1 MNVMRRQTN
10 TTFDTAVPFYLFVE
24 RFLIN
29 PVNGLCN
36 CHQICASVMYERQS
50 PRFTDLER
58 QVSLRMRFPSHFYL
72 SFTDVNSDDVAE
84 VFTEWAGAQS
94 SSTSDVHRGVKT
106 SGSRLTEVCDEL
118 VQT

>member
-29 PVNGLCN
+29 PVKSLCN
-36 CHQICASVMYERQS
+36 CHQICASIMYERQS
-50 PRFTDLER
+50 LRFTDLEG

-84 VFTEWAGAQS
+84 VFTEWAGA
-94 SSTSDVHRGVKT
+94 
-106 SGSRLTEVCDEL
+106 
-118 VQT
+118 